1 MENMLEQS
9 GYVLV
14 GTIGSLF
21 SEIML
26 FLPNL
31 LAAVLILIVGLVF
44 ASVLGTIAR
53 KAIHYAQL
61 DRLSEGST
69 TVAKLKEGGIEFS
82 PSAIVGWIVKWFFI
96 VVTFIAVA
104 DVLGLSQVTVF
115 LNEIMLYIPN
125 VIAAVLILIV
135 GIVVGDAL
143 EKVVRASAGAS
154 RIVSGNGETVAV
166 LARWSVVIFALFA
179 ALSQLGIAE
188 SLIQIL
194 AAGIVLALAISI
206 GLGAKDKVKS
216 IIDRL

>member
-1 MENMLEQS
+1 MENTLEQS
-9 GYVLV
+9 GQVLV
-14 GTIGSLF
+14 GTIGNLF

-31 LAAVLILIVGLVF
+31 LAAILILIVGLVF

-61 DRLSEGST
+61 DRLSEGSAT
-69 TVAKLKEGGIEFS
+69 AAKLKEGGIEFS

-143 EKVVRASAGAS
+143 EKIVRASAGAS
-154 RIVSGNGETVAV
+154 RVISGNGETVAV

-194 AAGIVLALAISI
+194 VAGIVLALAISI